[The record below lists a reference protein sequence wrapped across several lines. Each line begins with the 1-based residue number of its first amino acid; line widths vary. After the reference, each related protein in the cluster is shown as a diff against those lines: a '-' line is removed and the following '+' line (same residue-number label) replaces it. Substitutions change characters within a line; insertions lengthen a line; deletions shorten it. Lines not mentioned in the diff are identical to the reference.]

1 MRNRHHMQPDVTTS
15 RQTRIR
21 GMQNNEPTP
30 SVIMQTIPDPAQ
42 VPTLTVDTVAK
53 FLHVSRAS
61 AYQAVHSGEIPSIR
75 VGRRI
80 LVPTAALLA
89 LLGLDGGRCALPQDG
104 EVDR

>member
-1 MRNRHHMQPDVTTS
+1 MK
-15 RQTRIR
+15 
-21 GMQNNEPTP
+21 NNELTP
-30 SVIMQTIPDPAQ
+30 RVILPVIPDPAQ
-42 VPTLTVDTVAK
+42 VPTLTVDAVAK
-53 FLHVSRAS
+53 LLHVSRAS

-89 LLGLDGGRCALPQDG
+89 LLGLDGGRLPAPGSQDG

>member
-1 MRNRHHMQPDVTTS
+1 
-15 RQTRIR
+15 
-21 GMQNNEPTP
+21 MQNNEPTP
-30 SVIMQTIPDPAQ
+30 SVILQTIPDPAQ